1 MTFDLKGAAL
11 SICRGG
17 CAAVCV
23 GEPLA
28 RSQTTAHVHG
38 HLDITVLH
46 LVREA
51 IILRLASSH
60 AQTSVYH
67 SNNASYV
74 ATLHYEKCGTQRI
87 GAVLLI
93 KSSAWSPHQCCL
105 ASLAA
110 FQPTDQVSL
119 CEL

>member
-38 HLDITVLH
+38 HLEATMGLAGPS
-46 LVREA
+46 LGRE
-51 IILRLASSH
+51 LRALALSLT
-60 AQTSVYH
+60 APVP
-67 SNNASYV
+67 A
-74 ATLHYEKCGTQRI
+74 CGT
-87 GAVLLI
+87 A
-93 KSSAWSPHQCCL
+93 
-105 ASLAA
+105 
-110 FQPTDQVSL
+110 
-119 CEL
+119 